1 MSKTLTVAALL
12 LASSLC
18 GAQTPADPSRD
29 ARLAESE
36 AQAQAQARFAAAD
49 VDKDG
54 GIDRVE
60 ARSLGPRVVE
70 HFDRV
75 DRNQDGALDARE
87 LGSARAHARAR
98 GHQGQARKAFLRGL
112 FIGLDDDGDG
122 AISRAELG
130 EKLPKL
136 AASFAEID
144 RNADGRLSKEEM
156 RAHRMQRQAERQ
168 ATRPA

>member
-1 MSKTLTVAALL
+1 MSKTLTFAALL
-12 LASSLC
+12 LASGLC
-18 GAQTPADPSRD
+18 GAQTATDPQRD
-29 ARLAESE
+29 ARWAERE
-36 AQAQAQARFAAAD
+36 AQAQARFAAAD

-60 ARSLGPRVVE
+60 ARALGPRVVD

-75 DRNQDGALDARE
+75 DGNKDGSLDARE
-87 LGSARAHARAR
+87 LGRARAHARAQ

-130 EKLPKL
+130 DKLPKL
-136 AASFAEID
+136 AASFAQID
-144 RNADGRLSKEEM
+144 RDSDGRISKEEM

-168 ATRPA
+168 APRPA

>member
-1 MSKTLTVAALL
+1 VLGSKGLAFFRRLGL
-12 LASSLC
+12 PILASTTGLGDKPHLKDLL
-18 GAQTPADPSRD
+18 GAVNVMLDD
-29 ARLAESE
+29 Y
-36 AQAQAQARFAAAD
+36 
-49 VDKDG
+49 KDG

-60 ARSLGPRVVE
+60 ARALGPRVVD

-75 DRNQDGALDARE
+75 DGNQDGSLDARE
-87 LGSARAHARAR
+87 LGRARAHARAQ

-136 AASFAEID
+136 AASFAQID
-144 RNADGRLSKEEM
+144 RDADGRISKEEM
-156 RAHRMQRQAERQ
+156 RAHRMQRQAER
-168 ATRPA
+168 